1 MERNTPDGEPSERQ
15 RLLEAVAVQAVR
27 QAALL
32 RLSADLAAALD
43 EREVCRRVVDGLH
56 DTLGYDFVALFLV
69 DPTTGDRVHA
79 ASAGDSV
86 APARIARG
94 EGLSERPLLD
104 GQLHYTPDVS
114 QEPEY
119 IYWMGGSEV
128 DVPVRIGGSV
138 QGVLIAESKQRAAFD
153 QDDFEVLTAA
163 VQQAGLAID
172 NARLLAAERAR
183 ADELDALRATM
194 AEITAELELSARLQ
208 AIVERAAGLVDAS
221 GGNWDCT
228 TRPVRRSA
236 SSSATTSGTTMLAL
250 ATSPERVPWA
260 AWRNRANL

>member
-1 MERNTPDGEPSERQ
+1 MERNTPEEAPTERQ
-15 RLLEAVAVQAVR
+15 RLLEAVAAQAVR

-32 RLSADLAAALD
+32 RLSADLVAAL
-43 EREVCRRVVDGLH
+43 EEGEVCRRVVDGLH

-79 ASAGDSV
+79 ASAG
-86 APARIARG
+86 AIEPPARIAAG

-128 DVPVRIGGSV
+128 DVPIRIGGAV
-138 QGVLIAESKQRAAFD
+138 QGVLIVESKLPDAFD

-172 NARLLAAERAR
+172 NVRLLAAERAR
-183 ADELDALRATM
+183 ADELDALRTTM
-194 AEITAELELSARLQ
+194 AEVTAELELSR
-208 AIVERAAGLVDAS
+208 
-221 GGNWDCT
+221 
-228 TRPVRRSA
+228 
-236 SSSATTSGTTMLAL
+236 
-250 ATSPERVPWA
+250 
-260 AWRNRANL
+260 